1 MSEILLSVLKI
12 SIIEIF
18 YLTGLI
24 LIAGLILGVFERTSN
39 NLMQRSLGRK
49 GIFITAWLGTP
60 IHEIGHAVMC
70 VIFNHNITRIKL
82 LNTKSENG
90 VLGYVEHSYNPSSLY
105 QRIGNLFI
113 GLGPIFSGI
122 GALIAGMYFVVPS
135 SFKVFKSYLLAG
147 INNDKIDMN
156 LAGSIFRASGV
167 LVKSIFSTNN
177 LTSINFWIFIIV
189 AICISSHIALS
200 RADISGAK
208 DGFIVLFVLIFIINF
223 LLRYFSI
230 STSHFIIQLGRYNA
244 HLIAVLLIAIIFSGF
259 TLAVSFIVYVSFS
272 VKNRRYI

>member
-1 MSEILLSVLKI
+1 MSEIILSVFKI

-24 LIAGLILGVFERTSN
+24 LIAGLILGLFERVSN

-60 IHEIGHAVMC
+60 IHELGHAAMC
-70 VIFNHNITRIKL
+70 IIFNHNITRIKL

-122 GALIAGMYFVVPS
+122 GALIAGMYFLVPR
-135 SFKVFKSYLLAG
+135 SFKVFKVFVLEG
-147 INNDKIDMN
+147 INNDKIDVN
-156 LAGSIFRASGV
+156 LAGSLFKASGV
-167 LVKSIFSTNN
+167 LIKSIFNISN
-177 LTSINFWIFIIV
+177 LSSINFWIFIITAV
-189 AICISSHIALS
+189 CISSHIALS
-200 RADISGAK
+200 KADIKGAK
-208 DGFIVLFVLIFIINF
+208 DGFIVLFVFIFIINF

-230 STSHFIIQLGRYNA
+230 STAHFIIQLGRYNA
-244 HLIAVLLIAIIFSGF
+244 HLISVLLIAIIFSGF
-259 TLAVSFIVYVSFS
+259 TLAISFIFYVSFS

>member
-1 MSEILLSVLKI
+1 MSEIILSVLKI

-24 LIAGLILGVFERTSN
+24 LIAGLILGVFERVSN

-82 LNTKSENG
+82 LDTKSENG
-90 VLGYVEHSYNPSSLY
+90 VLGYVEHRYNPSSIY
-105 QRIGNLFI
+105 QSIGNLFI

-122 GALIAGMYFVVPS
+122 GALIASMYFLVPR
-135 SFKVFKSYLLAG
+135 SFKVFKVFVLEG

-156 LAGSIFRASGV
+156 LVVSLFKASGV
-167 LVKSIFSTNN
+167 LIKSIFSMSN
-177 LTSINFWIFIIV
+177 LSSINFWIFIAAAV
-189 AICISSHIALS
+189 CISSHIALS
-200 RADISGAK
+200 KADINGAK
-208 DGFIVLFVLIFIINF
+208 NGFIVLFILTFVINF
-223 LLRYFSI
+223 VLRYFSI
-230 STSHFIIQLGRYNA
+230 NTAHYIMQLGRYNA
-244 HLIAVLLIAIIFSGF
+244 HLIAVLLIALIFSAF
-259 TLAVSFIVYVSFS
+259 TLVISFICYVLFYL
-272 VKNRRYI
+272 KNRRYI